1 MCEIKCLQV
10 IENIVMQIPWNE
22 KKVLVLEYKLE
33 QFLTPSFPGS
43 QIALNS

>member
-1 MCEIKCLQV
+1 MK
-10 IENIVMQIPWNE
+10 